1 MKTEVMAGEQF
12 EAKMAWKMLGWLLIA
27 QILVALVGRGLAPI
41 SPFIASDLKLTNAQV
56 GLLPSALFAGQML
69 VSIPSGLLVD
79 RMGTKKLLL
88 ITCLVLGTFYTAAAL
103 FNSYV
108 LILICIIIGGM
119 AYGTMHPV
127 TNRGILYWFPQRR
140 RGMAMGI
147 KQMGI
152 TFGSALAAVVLLPL
166 AAVTSWRLA
175 LATGCLCLIAVG
187 ILSYFNYQES
197 PVQPKFKGGKPDTL
211 LTQIKSIAKYPP
223 LLLISLVAFII
234 NGSQMSLNIYLLF
247 YVGNELLFGLAIAGT
262 MFVISEAGG
271 SAGRIVWGT
280 ISDTFF
286 GGSRFGVM
294 FILTLLAFS
303 GSLSMIFL
311 EADTPVWLLGMLI
324 FIFGFAVSGF
334 NGLWMNIATELTPP
348 EKAGLASGFSL
359 TIGSM
364 GVMFLPPVFG
374 WIADL
379 NGSFA
384 ASWLFM
390 AGMMLL
396 AILLLLALRRLRK
409 Y

>member
-1 MKTEVMAGEQF
+1 MKTEVISGEQI
-12 EAKMAWKMLGWLLIA
+12 EPKIAWKMLGWLLIA

-41 SPFIASDLKLTNAQV
+41 SPFIASDLRLTNAQV

-79 RMGTKKLLL
+79 RIGTKKL
-88 ITCLVLGTFYTAAAL
+88 IFIVCLVLGAFYMIATL
-103 FNSYV
+103 FNSYW
-108 LILICIIIGGM
+108 LILICIVIGGM

-152 TFGSALAAVVLLPL
+152 TFGSALAAVVLLPM
-166 AAVTSWRLA
+166 AAASSWRIA
-175 LATGCLCLIAVG
+175 LASGCLCLIAVG
-187 ILSYFNYQES
+187 ALSYFKYQES
-197 PVQPKFKGGKPDTL
+197 PVQPKLKGSNPDKL
-211 LTQIKSIAKYPP
+211 LTQIKGVAKYPP

-262 MFVISEAGG
+262 MFVLSEAGG
-271 SAGRIVWGT
+271 SIGRIVWGT

-286 GGSRFGVM
+286 GGSRFPVM
-294 FILTLLAFS
+294 FILTLFAFS

-311 EADTPVWLLGMLI
+311 KPDTPVWLLGILI

-364 GVMFLPPVFG
+364 GVMILPPVFG

-379 NGSFA
+379 NKSFT

-390 AGMMLL
+390 AGLMLL
-396 AILLLLALRRLRK
+396 AIILLLGLRRLRK

>member
-1 MKTEVMAGEQF
+1 MKTEVISGEQI
-12 EAKMAWKMLGWLLIA
+12 EPKIAWKMLGWLLIA

-41 SPFIASDLKLTNAQV
+41 SPFIASDLRLTNAQV

-79 RMGTKKLLL
+79 RIGTKKL
-88 ITCLVLGTFYTAAAL
+88 IFIVCLVLGVFYMIASL
-103 FNSYV
+103 FNSYW
-108 LILICIIIGGM
+108 LILICIVIGGM

-152 TFGSALAAVVLLPL
+152 TFGSALAAVVLLPM
-166 AAVTSWRLA
+166 AAASSWRIA
-175 LATGCLCLIAVG
+175 LASGCLCLIAVG
-187 ILSYFNYQES
+187 ALSYFKYQES
-197 PVQPKFKGGKPDTL
+197 PVQPKLKGSNPDKL
-211 LTQIKSIAKYPP
+211 LTQIKGVAKYPP

-262 MFVISEAGG
+262 MFVLSEAGG
-271 SAGRIVWGT
+271 SIGRIVWGT

-286 GGSRFGVM
+286 GGSRFPVM
-294 FILTLLAFS
+294 FILTLFAFS

-311 EADTPVWLLGMLI
+311 KPDTPVWLLGILI

-364 GVMFLPPVFG
+364 GVMILPPVFG

-379 NGSFA
+379 NKSFT

-390 AGMMLL
+390 AGLMLL
-396 AILLLLALRRLRK
+396 AIILLLGLRRLRK